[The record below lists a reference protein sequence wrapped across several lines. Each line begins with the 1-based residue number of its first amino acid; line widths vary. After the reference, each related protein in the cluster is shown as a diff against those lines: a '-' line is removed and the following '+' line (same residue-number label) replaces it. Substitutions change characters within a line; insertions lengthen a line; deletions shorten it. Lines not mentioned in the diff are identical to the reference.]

1 MEKITP
7 KPALPEKELF
17 LKGNPKPKPDGFW
30 ARIDWHINDWA
41 AKRLTASEYQS
52 GLDMELWLKKNFLK
66 HGLIFLIYCICL
78 SVALTYAIPKLQFPA
93 AVIIVFCICLSIGF
107 GMAGV
112 LSGSQRI
119 LNKTG
124 NSSKGLIYG
133 VFFGMFGALVGAT
146 IGSRS
151 NPLEV
156 LQKAIN
162 NPQTVGILVLALL
175 VALAISMAMKGLMK
189 IQMQSIS
196 RQKEL
201 ERLSRQNA
209 EADLKL
215 LQAQVEPHF
224 LYNTLANLRYLVQ
237 SGSPQALKMT
247 DHLIEYL
254 RQSLPSFRNDIT
266 TVEKDAELAKSY
278 LSIMEIRMAGQ
289 LEFAVNIDEQVK
301 GFPLPPLMLLTLL
314 ENAVKHG
321 VARTPDGGRI
331 DVEAYEEDDYLVVQ
345 VRDTGAG
352 LDATPSTTLAKPSQG
367 GVGLSNIRERL
378 TSIYGE
384 RATLELTANRPRG
397 AVATLS
403 LPITRRAEPLASHSL
418 STQLN
423 NPSK

>member
-1 MEKITP
+1 MKKIEP
-7 KPALPEKELF
+7 KSAASEKEPF
-17 LKGNPKPKPDGFW
+17 LIGNPKPKPDRFW

-41 AKRLTASEYQS
+41 AKRVTASEYQS
-52 GLDMELWLKKNFLK
+52 GLDMEVWLKKNSLTY
-66 HGLIFLIYCICL
+66 GLIFLVYSICL
-78 SVALTYAIPKLQFPA
+78 SVALTYAIPKIEFYA
-93 AVIIVFCICLSIGF
+93 AVIIVFCIFISIGF

-112 LSGSQRI
+112 LSGSQRL
-119 LNKTG
+119 LNKSG
-124 NSSKGLIYG
+124 NSPKGLIYG

-151 NPLEV
+151 SPIDV
-156 LQKAIN
+156 LQKAIT
-162 NPQTVGILVLALL
+162 NPQTMGTLAIVLLI
-175 VALAISMAMKGLMK
+175 ALAISMAMKGLMK
-189 IQMQSIS
+189 MQMTSLS
-196 RQKEL
+196 RQREL

-237 SGSPQALKMT
+237 TGSPQALKMT

-266 TVEKDAELAKSY
+266 TMEKDAELAKSY

-289 LEFAVNIDEQVK
+289 LEFTVNIDEQVK

-314 ENAVKHG
+314 ENAIKHG
-321 VARTPDGGRI
+321 VARTPNGGRV
-331 DVEAYEEDDYLVVQ
+331 DVEAYTEDNLLIVQ

-352 LDATPSTTLAKPSQG
+352 LDASPSTTLAKPNQG
-367 GVGLSNIRERL
+367 GVGLTNIRERL
-378 TSIYGE
+378 ASIYGT

-403 LPITRRAEPLASHSL
+403 LPLTRNT
-418 STQLN
+418 STPLN
-423 NPSK
+423 NLNTPS